1 MISVVIPCY
10 NEGPV
15 VRLVHR
21 AVNDAA
27 ETWNDS
33 FELLLVDDGSCD
45 DTWDVIRELAEEDH
59 RVQGIRLARNFGH
72 QAAVGAGLERAQGHA
87 VVVLDADLQDPP
99 ELVSEML
106 QRWREGHDVVYA
118 QRRRRSGE
126 TLLKRFT
133 AYAYYRLLSW
143 ASDVNIPRDTG
154 DFALMDAHVVE
165 QLVAMNEHAIYWRGL
180 RSWTGG
186 RQTAVLYDRPRRVEG
201 EAKYSFFQSLRLA
214 SDGLLS
220 FSTLPLR
227 LSLYCGTAVLIASLL
242 LAAISVAT
250 HLMASHANSV
260 LPLGTLGT
268 WFIGGVQLVFL
279 GVVGEYLNRIYDE
292 VRNRPRWIVSTT
304 IGSTADQSPRHLALR
319 EVG

>member
-15 VRLVHR
+15 VRLVHG
-21 AVNDAA
+21 AVREAA
-27 ETWNDS
+27 TAWNDS
-33 FELLLVDDGSCD
+33 FELLLIDDGSRD
-45 DTWDVIRELAEEDH
+45 DTWDYIRDLAEHDPC
-59 RVQGIRLARNFGH
+59 VQGIRLARNFGH
-72 QAAVGAGLERAQGHA
+72 QAAVGAGLEQAQGDA

-99 ELVSEML
+99 ELIAEML
-106 QRWREGHDVVYA
+106 QRWREGNEVVYA
-118 QRRRRSGE
+118 QRRRREGE

-143 ASDVNIPRDTG
+143 ASNVDIPRDTG
-154 DFALMDAHVVE
+154 DFALMDAQVVE

-186 RQTAVLYDRPRRVEG
+186 RQTAVLYDRPPRIEG
-201 EAKYSFFQSLRLA
+201 EAKYSFFKSLRLA
-214 SDGLLS
+214 CDGLLS

-227 LSLYCGTAVLIASLL
+227 LSLYSGATVLIVSSL
-242 LAAISVAT
+242 LAAISIASSLVAPQT
-250 HLMASHANSV
+250 SMSF
-260 LPLGTLGT
+260 PLGTLGT

-304 IGSTADQSPRHLALR
+304 IGSTEDRKPQRVRLR
-319 EVG
+319 EAG

>member
-21 AVNDAA
+21 AVVEAA
-27 ETWNDS
+27 KTWDDS
-33 FELLLVDDGSCD
+33 FELLLVDDGSRD
-45 DTWDVIRELAEEDH
+45 DTWDFIRELAVLDK

-72 QAAVGAGLERAQGHA
+72 QAAVGAGLERARGEA

-99 ELVSEML
+99 ELIAQML

-126 TLLKRFT
+126 TFFKRFT

-143 ASDVNIPRDTG
+143 ASDVDIPRDSG
-154 DFALMDAHVVE
+154 DFALMDSRVVE
-165 QLVAMNEHAIYWRGL
+165 QLVAMNEHSIYWRGL

-186 RQTAVLYDRPRRVEG
+186 RQTAVLYDRPPRVEG
-201 EAKYSFFQSLRLA
+201 EAKYSFIKSLRLA
-214 SDGLLS
+214 CDGLLS

-227 LSLYCGTAVLIASLL
+227 LSLYSGATVLFVSSLCAVVSLASIL
-242 LAAISVAT
+242 LANKAPWGLS
-250 HLMASHANSV
+250 
-260 LPLGTLGT
+260 LGTLGT
-268 WFIGGVQLVFL
+268 WFIGGVQLIFL
-279 GVVGEYLNRIYDE
+279 GVAGEYLNRIYDE

-304 IGSTADQSPRHLALR
+304 INSKEDRESENLR
-319 EVG
+319 LRKAG

>member
-15 VRLVHR
+15 VRLVHG
-21 AVNDAA
+21 AVREAA
-27 ETWNDS
+27 TAWNDS
-33 FELLLVDDGSCD
+33 FELLLIDDGSRD
-45 DTWDVIRELAEEDH
+45 DTWDYIRDLAEHDPC
-59 RVQGIRLARNFGH
+59 VQGIRLARNFGH
-72 QAAVGAGLERAQGHA
+72 QAAVGAGLEQAQGDA

-99 ELVSEML
+99 ELITEML
-106 QRWREGHDVVYA
+106 QRWREGSEVVYA
-118 QRRRRSGE
+118 QRRRREGE

-143 ASDVNIPRDTG
+143 ASNVDIPRDTG
-154 DFALMDAHVVE
+154 DFALMDAQVVE

-186 RQTAVLYDRPRRVEG
+186 RQTAVLYDRPPRIEG
-201 EAKYSFFQSLRLA
+201 EAKYSFFKSLRLA
-214 SDGLLS
+214 CDGLLS

-227 LSLYCGTAVLIASLL
+227 LSLYSGAAVLIVSSL
-242 LAAISVAT
+242 LAAFSIASSLVAPQT
-250 HLMASHANSV
+250 SMSF
-260 LPLGTLGT
+260 PLGTLGT

-304 IGSTADQSPRHLALR
+304 IGSTEDRKPQRVRLR
-319 EVG
+319 KAG